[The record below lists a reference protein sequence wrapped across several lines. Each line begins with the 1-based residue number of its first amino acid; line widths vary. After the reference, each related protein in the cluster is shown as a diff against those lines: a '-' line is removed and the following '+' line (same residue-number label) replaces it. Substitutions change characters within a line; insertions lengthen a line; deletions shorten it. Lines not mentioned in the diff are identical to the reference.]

1 MTISRRQ
8 LYEAGLTFG
17 EGATRRKIG
26 GAVLC
31 GGGGDSAPAPAP
43 VNNSSSAPVTTNTD
57 RRVANQDGVGV
68 SGDGNNV
75 TYKYNDSDA
84 VQALANAGADIIRE
98 SGGAV
103 VELNRAQITAN
114 VQTWDKTLTTGAKLV
129 DKLIDKVGAGFA
141 LGEKAI
147 DSFQPAENK
156 QQDTMKVGLIAAAV
170 VAGAV
175 FLIGKK

>member
-1 MTISRRQ
+1 MSISRRQ
-8 LYEAGLTFG
+8 LYAAGLPFG
-17 EGATRRKIG
+17 ASATRRKIG

-31 GGGGDSAPAPAP
+31 GGGGDPAPAPAP
-43 VNNSSSAPVTTNTD
+43 TNNSTSAPVTTNTD
-57 RRVANQDGVGV
+57 RRNAVQDGVGV
-68 SGDGNNV
+68 SGDSN
-75 TYKYNDSDA
+75 TTIYNDSDA
-84 VQALANAGADIIRE
+84 VKALANAGAEIIRDA
-98 SGGAV
+98 GGAV
-103 VELNRAQITAN
+103 VELNKAQITAN
-114 VQTWDKTLTTGAKLV
+114 VQSWDKTLTTGAKLV